1 MADDS
6 VVVYGAYQ
14 SQTSFDLYK
23 KCEVIALPRKYGHSQ
38 MGYTIPKNSSFTPMF
53 TYHINLLIE
62 GGTVERIKTNYEPEG
77 QICPS
82 YEGKPLGLRKCF
94 LVIGIICMGAGLSL
108 VWLL

>member
-1 MADDS
+1 MEDDS
-6 VVVYGAYQ
+6 VVVYGASQ
-14 SQTSFDLYK
+14 SHITYDLYK
-23 KCEVIALPRKYGHSQ
+23 NCEVIALPRKYGHSQ

-53 TYHINLLIE
+53 TYYINLLIE
-62 GGTVERIKTNYEPEG
+62 GGTVGRIKAKYESEG

-94 LVIGIICMGAGLSL
+94 LVIGALCMGAGLSL